1 MPMRTYQVS
10 FKINGNRCQL
20 LIQASSPM
28 EAKSNVQARYP
39 SEKIQWLGTREVR

>member
-10 FKINGNRCQL
+10 FKINGNRCQMVV
-20 LIQASSPM
+20 QASSPTD
-28 EAKSNVQARYP
+28 AKSQVQAHYP